1 MRRGHLVPRRPTQ
14 GTAGQYEVCVTC
26 SQGLILGRIEGKLD
40 GVLEAQKLHGE
51 KMDTL
56 DTRLRSVENRSAVVG
71 AAAAVLMTL
80 GIDFARW
87 KLKG

>member
-1 MRRGHLVPRRPTQ
+1 MRKAHLVPRRPVE
-14 GTAGQYEVCVTC
+14 GRSGQYEVCVTC
-26 SQGLILGRIEGKLD
+26 SQGLILGRIEGKSD
-40 GVLEAQKLHGE
+40 GALEAQKLHGE

-71 AAAAVLMTL
+71 AAAAFLMTL